1 MIIEANHT
9 REGEGGAGAVSSG
22 AGSACV
28 LLAFMLACFSRCA
41 RVLEGKSTWD
51 AFWGMEIWHKRK
63 VCGVTSVRKVPT
75 CRFLVKKEV
84 VWRDL
89 LSAKNIRK
97 CH

>member
-1 MIIEANHT
+1 MFVTLHKTSYLTEVVKLIHHI

-51 AFWGMEIWHKRK
+51 AF
-63 VCGVTSVRKVPT
+63 
-75 CRFLVKKEV
+75 
-84 VWRDL
+84 
-89 LSAKNIRK
+89 
-97 CH
+97 